1 MIHTT
6 MNPDLQ
12 SRAQALIDALI
23 DGDLD
28 AARSLQGWLMGE
40 CAAGLLNQDGD
51 TLADLRAAV
60 ADLAPVADH
69 YGPGKPGDRWRAVWE
84 LLHAIGAT
92 TRPLEQLRLAYP
104 ERVSGQLLRLIRDR
118 PGISPRE
125 MVESLGKKANHV
137 SNALRGLIDQGL
149 VDRVTR
155 GREVDYYLTG
165 AGREA
170 LADEASAQTP
180 GAAMATAQ
188 PQRIPSLPRAA
199 ATAGSYRYFDERRP
213 QRWPVPGRRPTI
225 RIPISSGT
233 GR

>member
-23 DGDLD
+23 DGDFD
-28 AARSLQGWLMGE
+28 AAKHLQGWLMGE
-40 CAAGLLNQDGD
+40 CAAGLLNQDGE

-60 ADLAPVADH
+60 ADLVAVADR

-92 TRPLEQLRLAYP
+92 TRPLEQLRLAHP
-104 ERVSGQLLRLIRDR
+104 QRVSGQLLQLIRDR
-118 PGISPRE
+118 PGISPSE
-125 MVESLGKKANHV
+125 MVQCLGKKANHV

-165 AGREA
+165 TGREA
-170 LADEASAQTP
+170 LADEAPAP
-180 GAAMATAQ
+180 GAVTATAQ
-188 PQRIPSLPRAA
+188 PQRIPSLPRTAA
-199 ATAGSYRYFDERRP
+199 NAGSYPYLDERSL
-213 QRWPVPGRRPTI
+213 QRWPTPGQRPTFS
-225 RIPISSGT
+225 IPLSGGT